1 MKNKN
6 SLFRR
11 GLVCGIILLLIGLSV
26 TSSISGYI
34 GKMSNQSTNDDDY
47 VNAYW
52 EFDEGSGNTA
62 YDSSGHDYDGTIYGA
77 TWTTGHSGYAL
88 DYNGVSDYVGLDA
101 HSENLGFNKTDD
113 VIFSVY
119 FKTTSTDPGCIYSM
133 SHHWVGN
140 YPETH
145 IELNSNGTIKVQVWV
160 GSCGLSL
167 TSEDTYNDDSWHHAE
182 IFYNGITANPTV
194 EIYVDSELDTS
205 ITQWVCSFSN
215 DEFERAKIGRQSRD
229 AIEYFDGV
237 IDKLKI
243 IKYPGGNDQNSP
255 IISGPTDGEPGV
267 EYDFTFVTE
276 DPEGDDIWL
285 YIDWD
290 DGTVE
295 DWIGPYASGEEVI
308 VSHEWDDDGRYEIT
322 ARSKDIWDHS
332 SWSVPYPVRIGNQ
345 APDAPEITGP
355 QFGDV
360 GVEYEY
366 AFVANDFE
374 ENDIYYYV
382 DWGDG
387 THDDWF
393 GPYPSGEEATATHAW
408 DLGGDYHITA
418 KAKDTHDVEGEWSV
432 PYPVRIG
439 NQAPDAPAITGE
451 INGEV
456 DVEYEY
462 TFNATDP
469 EGDDVY
475 YEIEW
480 GDGTNITDLGPY
492 ESGEEVVVNHTWS
505 AKGTYTIKAKAKDI
519 YGAESDWSTL
529 EVTMPKNKPFNFNFP
544 LISWLLERFPNAFPI
559 LRHMLGL

>member
-1 MKNKN
+1 MRNNN

-11 GLVCGIILLLIGLSV
+11 SLVCGIILLLIGLSV
-26 TSSISGYI
+26 TSIISGY
-34 GKMSNQSTNDDDY
+34 QSINDDDY

-52 EFDEGSGNTA
+52 EFGEGSGNTA
-62 YDSSGHDYDGTIYGA
+62 HDSSGHDYDGTIYGA

-88 DYNGVSDYVGLDA
+88 DYDGINDYVDLDA

-119 FKTTSTDPGCIYSM
+119 FNTTSTDSGCIYSM

-140 YPETH
+140 YPEVH
-145 IELNSNGTIKVQVWV
+145 IGLNSDGNIKVQVWL
-160 GSCGLSL
+160 GSCGH
-167 TSEDTYNDDSWHHAE
+167 TTISEDTYNDGEWHHAE

-194 EIYVDSELDTS
+194 ELYVDDEFDTS
-205 ITQWVCSFSN
+205 KTEWVCPFSS
-215 DEFERAKIGRQSRD
+215 DEFEKARMGSQSRD
-229 AIEYFDGV
+229 AIQYFDGA

-243 IKYPGGNDQNSP
+243 IKYPGGNDQNP
-255 IISGPTDGEPGV
+255 PNISGPTDGEPGV
-267 EYDFTFVTE
+267 EYDYTFVTE

-290 DGTVE
+290 DGIVE
-295 DWIGPYASGEEVI
+295 DWIGPYASGEEAI
-308 VSHEWDDDGRYEIT
+308 VSHEWDDDDKYEIT
-322 ARSKDIWDHS
+322 ARSKDIWHHS
-332 SWSVPYPVRIGNQ
+332 SPSNPYVVRIGNQ

-366 AFVANDFE
+366 TFVANE
-374 ENDIYYYV
+374 
-382 DWGDG
+382 GDG

-408 DLGGDYHITA
+408 DLEDYYHITA
-418 KAKDTHDVEGEWSV
+418 IAKDTHDVEGEWSD

-439 NQAPDAPAITGE
+439 DHAPDAPTITGE

-456 DVEYEY
+456 GVEYEY

-469 EGDDVY
+469 EGDSIY
-475 YEIEW
+475 YWIEW
-480 GDGTNITDLGPY
+480 FEGDPSAKWEGAY
-492 ESGEEVVVNHTWS
+492 ASGEEITKSHSWS
-505 AKGTYTIKAKAKDI
+505 KKDTYVIRCKAKDHP
-519 YGAESDWSTL
+519 YGEESDWATL

-544 LISWLLERFPNAFPI
+544 LLNWLLEQFPNAFPV

>member
-1 MKNKN
+1 MRNN
-6 SLFRR
+6 NRLLRR
-11 GLVCGIILLLIGLSV
+11 NLACGIVLLFIGLSV
-26 TSSISGYI
+26 TSSISGY
-34 GKMSNQSTNDDDY
+34 QSMNDDDY

-77 TWTTGHSGYAL
+77 SWTTGHSGYAL
-88 DYNGVSDYVGLDA
+88 DYNGVSDYVSLDD
-101 HSENLGFNKTDD
+101 HSENLGFNKSDD
-113 VIFSVY
+113 LIFSVY

-133 SHHWVGN
+133 SHYWVGN
-140 YPETH
+140 YPEVH
-145 IELNSNGTIKVQVWV
+145 IGLNSNGTIKVQVWV
-160 GSCGLSL
+160 ESCGVCLI
-167 TSEDTYNDDSWHHAE
+167 SEDTYNDGSWHHAE

-194 EIYVDSELDTS
+194 KIYVDDEFDTS
-205 ITQWVCSFSN
+205 ITQWVCSFFA
-215 DEFERAKIGRQSRD
+215 DEFKRAKIGRQSRD
-229 AIEYFDGV
+229 AIEYFDGA

-243 IKYPGGNDQNSP
+243 IKYPGGNHQPSP
-255 IISGPTDGEPGV
+255 PNISGPTEGEPEV

-276 DPEGDDIWL
+276 DPEEDDIWL

-290 DGTVE
+290 DGTFE

-308 VSHEWDDDGRYEIT
+308 VSHEWSEDGSYEIT
-322 ARSKDIWDHS
+322 AKSKDIWDDS
-332 SWSVPYPVRIGNQ
+332 YWSDPYQVRIGNQ

-366 AFVANDFE
+366 TFVANDFE

-418 KAKDTHDVEGEWSV
+418 KAKDTHDVEGEWSD

-439 NQAPDAPAITGE
+439 DQAPDAPAITGE
-451 INGEV
+451 INGEFG
-456 DVEYEY
+456 VEYEY

-469 EGDDVY
+469 EGDNVY
-475 YEIEW
+475 YWIEW
-480 GDGTNITDLGPY
+480 FEGDPSAEWEGPY
-492 ESGEEVVVNHTWS
+492 ASGEEITFNHIWYE
-505 AKGTYTIKAKAKDI
+505 KGTYTIRAKAKDV
-519 YGAESDWSTL
+519 YDAEGDWGTL
-529 EVTMPKNKPFNFNFP
+529 EVTMPKNQQTNNIWFLRFLERF
-544 LISWLLERFPNAFPI
+544 SLLERLLLPI
-559 LRHMLGL
+559 LNRLLL